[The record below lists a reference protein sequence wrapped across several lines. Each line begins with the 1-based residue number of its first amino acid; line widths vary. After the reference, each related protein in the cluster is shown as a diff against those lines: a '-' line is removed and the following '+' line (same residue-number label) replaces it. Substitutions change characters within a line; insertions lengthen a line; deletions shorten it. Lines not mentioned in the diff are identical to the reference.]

1 MSKFLMLHGYGHD
14 MMGKNPNGKHGST
27 TMEMLDDMLLKKA
40 KELNVEVESFK
51 NNYKKVVSDRIFS
64 ASAEFDGILF
74 NPASWMDNGQDLCEA
89 LDKCTIPVLEIHLGN
104 FNKKDT
110 VTNVIAPHVTGIL
123 SGFGEQVYPLGLE
136 VLNTYLKNR

>member
-1 MSKFLMLHGYGHD
+1 MQVPYIQVPYSGNCMSVWPF
-14 MMGKNPNGKHGST
+14 
-27 TMEMLDDMLLKKA
+27 
-40 KELNVEVESFK
+40 
-51 NNYKKVVSDRIFS
+51 
-64 ASAEFDGILF
+64 LF